1 MELGTAIIGLA
12 TILACIIPFVL
23 ISKSNKQRTQKIFQA
38 LSDWAA
44 KSSCSISK
52 HDIWNQSA
60 IGIDASS
67 NMIFFYQKS
76 GDQETRQ
83 KVNLAEV
90 EKCLLINTSRTLKHE
105 TGEQKVI
112 EKLEL
117 TFSHRHG
124 KEADTSIVFFDTNSG
139 RLTLAGELQMAE
151 KWYKIANEGIESFS
165 IKHS

>member
-12 TILACIIPFVL
+12 TILACIIPFAI
-23 ISKSNKQRTQKIFQA
+23 ISKSNQKRTLKISQA
-38 LSDWAA
+38 LSDWA
-44 KSSCSISK
+44 KKNNCSISK
-52 HDIWNQSA
+52 HDIWIQSA
-60 IGIDASS
+60 IGMDASS

-76 GDQETRQ
+76 GDHETRQ
-83 KVNLAEV
+83 KVNLAEI

-124 KEADTSIVFFDTNSG
+124 KETDTSIVFFDTNTSS
-139 RLTLAGELQMAE
+139 LTLAGELQLAN
-151 KWYKIANEGIESFS
+151 KWYKIANEGIESFAV
-165 IKHS
+165 KH